1 MYLHTENIEEKKIP
15 NNAAEKLRIAMVK
28 QNDMRL
34 SELAK
39 KINCSAPNITN
50 KFKRNNFSE
59 SDLRVIAD
67 VLGYDVEIT
76 LISREN
82 GERI

>member
-1 MYLHTENIEEKKIP
+1 MSEQNTNII
-15 NNAAEKLRIAMVK
+15 AEKLRIAMVK
-28 QNDMRL
+28 NNDMKL

-39 KINCSAPNITN
+39 LIDCSAPNISN

-59 SDLRVIAD
+59 SDFRSIANA
-67 VLGYDVEIT
+67 LGYNVEIT

-82 GERI
+82 SERI